1 MVLDQQPNCIR
12 QAVTFAGDAE
22 TAIREIRDRIAQPQM
37 TLAILFIDPA
47 LGAEAVQAAVQKH
60 WPDVPIVGATA
71 SGHVSSLGL
80 GEATISAV
88 SLAAPD
94 FFVVAGHMDCTEEF
108 DARGVRAG
116 VKRLVAH
123 LDRQAGPC
131 DETNTFAMMFLAYK
145 SMYEE
150 RALNTVYGSL
160 GGINLFGGSASR
172 ADEQRGCWILQGGS
186 VRRDSIAVA
195 LVRTTRPFTIFST
208 HHFRGTGER
217 LAITGAI
224 PSERLV
230 TEINGEPAAD
240 EYARLVGVS
249 TEELRERAY
258 IERPVAVKIGDQYYL
273 RSIVRVNADGTLL
286 FGCALEIG
294 TTLRVVV
301 PESMAANLEGEFARI
316 RGLVGPPDVMIT
328 ADCAHRRLGLNSD
341 NERNAVSRLL
351 IEQNAVGFGSYGEQF
366 NRTHLNH
373 TLTGVAIGARKP

>member
-12 QAVTFAGDAE
+12 QAVTFARDAE
-22 TAIREIRDRIAQPQM
+22 AAIREICDGIAQPQM
-37 TLAILFIDPA
+37 TLGILFIDPG

-60 WPDVPIVGATA
+60 WPDVPIVGTTA
-71 SGHVSSLGL
+71 SGHISSLGL

-94 FFVVAGHMDCTEEF
+94 FYAVADHLDCASEF
-108 DARGVRAG
+108 DASGVRAA
-116 VKRLVAH
+116 VKRLVAR
-123 LDRQAGPC
+123 LDREAGHC
-131 DETNTFAMMFLAYK
+131 DETNTFAMLFMAYK

-160 GGINLFGGSASR
+160 GGINLFGGAASR
-172 ADEQRGCWILQGGS
+172 VEPQRTCWILHNGS

-195 LVRTTRPFTIFST
+195 LVHTARPFALFST

-217 LAITGAI
+217 LVITDAR

-230 TEINGEPAAD
+230 TQINGEPAAA
-240 EYARLVGVS
+240 EYARLIGVS
-249 TEELRERAY
+249 QEVLRDRVY

-273 RSIVRVNADGTLL
+273 RSIERVNEDGTLL

-294 TTLRVVV
+294 TTLRVVM
-301 PESMAANLEGEFARI
+301 PESMAANLETEFRRL
-316 RGLVGPPDVMIT
+316 RGIVGPPDLMIAT
-328 ADCAHRRLGLNSD
+328 DCAHRRLTLTSD